1 MTTFKP
7 FDREHFFLNRSNLDS
22 VNIENLKPD
31 STSPVEAVFSNLVED
46 AVGFIDSQILK
57 KFAEYGYSQQWILS
71 NLHRVCAA
79 TVGATTIYSIDGRE
93 LFGVRHVLDL
103 SEGFGVVTLTDT
115 LIFDL
120 NPAK

>member
-1 MTTFKP
+1 MIGNTFFKSFELRVGKHLGGHRP
-7 FDREHFFLNRSNLDS
+7 GG
-22 VNIENLKPD
+22 
-31 STSPVEAVFSNLVED
+31 PVEAVFSNLAED

-57 KFAEYGYSQQWILS
+57 KFAEYGYSQQGILS
-71 NLHRVCAA
+71 NLHRVCTA
-79 TVGATTIYSIDGRE
+79 TVGATTIYSVDGRE

-103 SEGFGVVTLTDT
+103 SEGFGVVTRTDT